1 MARADFAEAVASM
14 GLRYLDYSVSVEE
27 SVGVEESSL
36 MEMLGRSTRQFGP
49 RLHPPQRLGL
59 GLRALAREA
68 DLGEAEGPRG
78 HTCSGDRRGCALAA

>member
-1 MARADFAEAVASM
+1 MARADFAEAAASM

-27 SVGVEESSL
+27 SSL
-36 MEMLGRSTRQFGP
+36 MEMLGP

-59 GLRALAREA
+59 GLRALPREA

-78 HTCSGDRRGCALAA
+78 HMCRGDRRGCALAA